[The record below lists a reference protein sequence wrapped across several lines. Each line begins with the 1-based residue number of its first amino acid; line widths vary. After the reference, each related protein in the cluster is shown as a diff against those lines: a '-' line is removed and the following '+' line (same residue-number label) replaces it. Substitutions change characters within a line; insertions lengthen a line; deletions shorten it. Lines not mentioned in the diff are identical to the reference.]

1 MPSGKRLDP
10 GVREVRVA
18 TLRRRLE
25 AEGYPIGTGPG
36 DSERYDG
43 ALESAVRRFQELHGL
58 PEDGLVGPATLA
70 ALNVPATI
78 RAEQISLNLERQR
91 TFADSL
97 GDRYLLVNS
106 ATFTLDVIEGGRS
119 VLHLRTIVGRPDWP
133 TPVVSSRIT
142 ELIFRPLWTVPRKI
156 AILEIVPLEQR
167 KPGYLSRA
175 GIRVFR
181 DSGPGRQEVDP
192 LGIDWTAVPASK
204 LPYEFVQEPGSA
216 NPLGGVKFVFPNPF
230 DVYLHDTP
238 ARSLFGSRVRT
249 FSHGCVRVEHAEQLA
264 AHLLPDWSL
273 DSIRAAMA
281 QGRDRRVGLRA
292 TIPIRLVYWTAWTVA
307 DGMVAF
313 REDVY
318 HLGQQDVPSGGHAT
332 LSQGRFMPSSRS
344 LPGTGTTIQPDQEGL
359 CPLSSC

>member
-1 MPSGKRLDP
+1 MRRRQLEIRRIALFAAVLGTAVAGSLQAQVPSSTGLQRALERYRDIAARGGWPTVPSGKRLDP

-70 ALNVPATI
+70 ALNVPATT

-142 ELIFRPLWTVPRKI
+142 E
-156 AILEIVPLEQR
+156 
-167 KPGYLSRA
+167 
-175 GIRVFR
+175 
-181 DSGPGRQEVDP
+181 
-192 LGIDWTAVPASK
+192 
-204 LPYEFVQEPGSA
+204 
-216 NPLGGVKFVFPNPF
+216 
-230 DVYLHDTP
+230 
-238 ARSLFGSRVRT
+238 
-249 FSHGCVRVEHAEQLA
+249 
-264 AHLLPDWSL
+264 
-273 DSIRAAMA
+273 
-281 QGRDRRVGLRA
+281 
-292 TIPIRLVYWTAWTVA
+292 
-307 DGMVAF
+307 
-313 REDVY
+313 
-318 HLGQQDVPSGGHAT
+318 
-332 LSQGRFMPSSRS
+332 
-344 LPGTGTTIQPDQEGL
+344 
-359 CPLSSC
+359 